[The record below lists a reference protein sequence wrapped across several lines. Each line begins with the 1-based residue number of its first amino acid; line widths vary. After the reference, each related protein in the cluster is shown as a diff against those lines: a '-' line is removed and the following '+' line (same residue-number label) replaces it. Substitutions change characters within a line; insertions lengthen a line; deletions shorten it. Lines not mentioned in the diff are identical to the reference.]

1 MSSTDTDKKP
11 LNFIEQIIEED
22 LRSGKHK
29 QIVTRFPPEPNGYL
43 HIGHAKSI
51 VLNFSLAEKYG
62 GRCNLRFDDT
72 NPEKE
77 EQKYIDAI
85 IRDIE
90 WLGYDYGEKPFYASD
105 YFDILYEYA
114 IKLIKAGKAYVDDQT
129 AEEISAT
136 RGTPSVPG
144 KESPWRN
151 RSVEENLDLFERMKN
166 GEFKEGERVLRAKID
181 MASPN
186 MLLRDP
192 AMYRI
197 KHARHPRTG
206 DKWHIYPM
214 YDFAHGQ
221 CDSIEGVTHSL
232 CTLEFENHRPLYNWF
247 IENLGIFPSRQIEF
261 ARLNLSYTITSKRKL
276 LQLVEEGIVNGWDDP
291 RMPTLSGMRRRGFT
305 AAAIKQFSH
314 DVGIAKRENLIDVA
328 RLEHAVRA
336 DLNRKANRVLG
347 ILQPLKL
354 VIENYPE
361 DKVEMVQAVNNPE
374 NEAAGKREIPF
385 SRELYIDRNDFMENP
400 PSPRKYFRLGPERM
414 VRLKYGYI
422 VKCTGYEKDA
432 DGNVVLVRCEYYPE
446 SKSGQDTSGIKV
458 KGTLSWVSAAQAEQ
472 VEVRLYDR
480 LFKSENPA
488 LAADFHTELNP
499 DSLTVIKDARVEPS
513 VKALQPGDTVQFE
526 RLGYFTVDPDSTAD
540 KLVFNRTITLRDSWA
555 KKS

>member
-1 MSSTDTDKKP
+1 MSSTETDKKP

-51 VLNFSLAEKYG
+51 VLNFNLAEKYG

-555 KKS
+555 KKN

>member
-1 MSSTDTDKKP
+1 MSSTETDKKP

-29 QIVTRFPPEPNGYL
+29 EIVTRFPPEPNGYL

-305 AAAIKQFSH
+305 AAAIRQFSH

-361 DKVEMVQAVNNPE
+361 DKVEIVQAVNNPE

-513 VKALQPGDTVQFE
+513 VKALQPGATVQFE
-526 RLGYFTVDPDSTAD
+526 RLGYFTVDPDSTPE

>member
-1 MSSTDTDKKP
+1 MSTTDTDKKP

-90 WLGYDYGEKPFYASD
+90 WLGYDYGGKPFYASD

-432 DGNVVLVRCEYYPE
+432 DGNVVLVKCEYYPE

-458 KGTLSWVSAAQAEQ
+458 KGTLSWVSAAQAER

-488 LAADFHTELNP
+488 LADDFHTELNP
-499 DSLTVIKDARVEPS
+499 DSLTVIEDALVEPL
-513 VKALQPGDTVQFE
+513 VKELQPGDTVQFE
-526 RLGYFTVDPDSTAD
+526 RLGYFTVDPDSTPD